1 MSILDKAGQLM
12 GSGVPGGNAS
22 ILQAVLSM
30 VNNHPGGISGLAQSF
45 EQQGLSGVVQ
55 SWIGSGQNQPVSG
68 EQVQS
73 ALGSDKIQEV
83 AAKLGISPSAASSTL
98 AQYLPQVVDHLTPNG
113 QIPPSGSNLMEMGG
127 SLLKT
132 FFR

>member
-1 MSILDKAGQLM
+1 MSILDMAGQLM
-12 GSGVPGGNAS
+12 GGGAQGGNAA
-22 ILQAVLSM
+22 ILQAVLGM
-30 VNNHPGGISGLAQSF
+30 VNNHPGGISGLVQSF
-45 EQQGLSGVVQ
+45 EQQGLGGVVQ

-83 AAKLGISPSAASSTL
+83 AAKLGISPVAASSTV

-113 QIPPSGSNLMEMGG
+113 QTPPNGSNLMEMGE
-127 SLLKT
+127 SLFKSFLK
-132 FFR
+132 